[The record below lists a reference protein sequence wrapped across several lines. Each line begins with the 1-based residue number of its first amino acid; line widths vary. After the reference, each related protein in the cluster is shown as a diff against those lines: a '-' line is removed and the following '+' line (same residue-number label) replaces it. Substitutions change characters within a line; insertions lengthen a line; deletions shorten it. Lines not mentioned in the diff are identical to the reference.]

1 MFVAKSEK
9 PNKYYKSNLKSSRSK
24 KKKDWILPFFIVLFV
39 IPITNKNWR
48 KIKSPF
54 VLDGVGLKL
63 ETSPRPVFCYF
74 TYFGHSESNSWS
86 KHYVLA
92 PVLKGPPNSPLS
104 LIKKYESLEAQSSYI
119 QLTTAED
126 FDSIYE
132 ICTCTMASHIEFPL
146 LFHFIHYIEIGGLQT
161 CIFLG
166 FHEAW
171 ITVNS
176 SGPTNLLFA

>member
-63 ETSPRPVFCYF
+63 ETSPWPVFCYF

-92 PVLKGPPNSPLS
+92 PVLKGPPNSPSLS
-104 LIKKYESLEAQSSYI
+104 NQKVRIPRGAILLYTAHYSRGLWFNLWNLHVHYGQSHRVSTFISFHPLHRDWRTADVYFFGMPWSLNYS
-119 QLTTAED
+119 
-126 FDSIYE
+126 
-132 ICTCTMASHIEFPL
+132 
-146 LFHFIHYIEIGGLQT
+146 
-161 CIFLG
+161 
-166 FHEAW
+166 
-171 ITVNS
+171 
-176 SGPTNLLFA
+176 